1 METTDSSCRKPGK
14 SVGFNA
20 IPRRKGLVLSVT
32 ASRNAGAFVRIM
44 KIVDLLNPAAIIPDL
59 GAAEKDSVLEE
70 LAGAAIKV
78 DKELDRS
85 EVVRVLQE
93 RERLGSTGIGDGVA
107 IPHGKLGSI
116 DQLLLSFGRS
126 CKGVDFDSLD
136 GKPAQL
142 FFLLLAPEESV
153 GVHLKTL
160 ARISKL
166 LKSPAVRQRL
176 LGADSGDDLYRI
188 IGEEEE
194 RL

>member
-1 METTDSSCRKPGK
+1 
-14 SVGFNA
+14 
-20 IPRRKGLVLSVT
+20 
-32 ASRNAGAFVRIM
+32 M
-44 KIVDLLNPAAIIPDL
+44 KIVDLLNPAAIVANL
-59 GAAEKDSVLEE
+59 EAVEKDAVLEE

-78 DKELDRS
+78 GKELDRA

-93 RERLGSTGIGDGVA
+93 RERLGSTGIGEGVA
-107 IPHGKLGSI
+107 IPHGKLRTI

-126 CKGVDFDSLD
+126 SKGVDFDSLD

-153 GVHLKTL
+153 GIHLKTL

-176 LGADSGDDLYRI
+176 LGANSGDDLYRI

>member
-1 METTDSSCRKPGK
+1 
-14 SVGFNA
+14 
-20 IPRRKGLVLSVT
+20 
-32 ASRNAGAFVRIM
+32 M
-44 KIVDLLNPAAIIPDL
+44 KIVDLLNPAAIVADL
-59 GAAEKDSVLEE
+59 GAVEKDAVLEE
-70 LAGAAIKV
+70 LAGAAINVEKGLNR
-78 DKELDRS
+78 E

-107 IPHGKLGSI
+107 IPHGKLRSI

-126 CKGVDFDSLD
+126 SKGVDFDSLD

-176 LGADSGDDLYRI
+176 LGADNDADLYRI

>member
-1 METTDSSCRKPGK
+1 
-14 SVGFNA
+14 
-20 IPRRKGLVLSVT
+20 
-32 ASRNAGAFVRIM
+32 M
-44 KIVDLLNPAAIIPDL
+44 KIVDLLNPAAIIADL
-59 GAAEKDSVLEE
+59 EAVEKDAVLEE
-70 LAGAAIKV
+70 LAGAANKIEKGLEH
-78 DKELDRS
+78 D
-85 EVVRVLQE
+85 EVLRVLQE
-93 RERLGSTGIGDGVA
+93 RERLGSTGIGEGVA
-107 IPHGKLGSI
+107 IPHGKLRTI

-126 CKGVDFDSLD
+126 RKGVDFDSLD

-176 LGADSGDDLYRI
+176 LGADSGDELYRI